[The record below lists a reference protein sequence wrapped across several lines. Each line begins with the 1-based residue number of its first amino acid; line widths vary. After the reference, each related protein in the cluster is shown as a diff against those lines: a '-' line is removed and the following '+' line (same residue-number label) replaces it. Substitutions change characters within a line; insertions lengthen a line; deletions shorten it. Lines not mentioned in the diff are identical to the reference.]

1 MDHIKRPSDVE
12 SDQGPI
18 EVPCLCTQ
26 DYEGYTFLEYPER
39 RGISLPD
46 LILCDIEVRASYMVD
61 FVQTWLFFGL
71 LSAVL
76 EREVT
81 IAEYTRTDS
90 SGILLIDTSCLLHDL
105 GEWVVY
111 LKHQS
116 RSSCQEI
123 ERRISHYMHMSFR
136 VLAALEKMTEVEEE
150 PGLFYLR
157 EKSDRA
163 EDFQGILPPTVDIS
177 IKLLLDAITSAPRIP
192 NLILLDLPNQWSSNR
207 FLRMKLRDAG
217 YCPHIIAQ
225 MKLPLLCYASLIK
238 PKGRVV
244 DHKKSCTVQKCVA
257 NNVSGVW
264 LPDHVESG
272 CECAMVSFDMKE
284 VVRILKR
291 GGIPLVGSSFD
302 SAGHLTVIEGDPS
315 KSYTAI
321 SHVFA
326 DGLGNTEANALPLC
340 QVERIRK
347 LVFTLPRHDFL
358 EAQFGLELGANIRA
372 LGDDSMP
379 FWIDTLCVPVES
391 VSKAVRR
398 LAIKEMRKVY
408 QDAANVLVLDR
419 SLQQSDGNASA
430 TECLFRTITST
441 WCSRLWTLQE
451 ANLASEIHFVFKG
464 KLREGFKLIREHLQ
478 ETDFDDHKPLVL
490 LDMIQWMPH
499 FERST
504 DVKRMKVLFTALQ
517 YRVTSW
523 RYDEAICIAILLGQ
537 DPDPL
542 LDPAVTP
549 ATRFTRLIS
558 QLQEVPADMLFLRG
572 EKLTTPGY
580 RWSPSSLMVPDSDR
594 FVPLSGDRMG
604 FPCDRGLWIACPGI
618 LIKPL
623 PASLP
628 SAADQLYVMN
638 EENTVSYGIS
648 FDRGSPMTNNIW
660 KYATNMRQDWAV
672 TAAGMNLAV
681 ILRSELAPGG
691 DNKHALLCEVVG
703 DSNDDEDN
711 SLLFVHIL
719 QAVNVQK
726 ASETLR
732 EEVSRSQRLGYNFL
746 GHGELIYDCCILHG
760 QDTPLDQF
768 WCVD

>member
-1 MDHIKRPSDVE
+1 MDHIPQPSSVG
-12 SDQGPI
+12 SDQAPI
-18 EVPCLCTQ
+18 EVPCLCTEEY
-26 DYEGYTFLEYPER
+26 DGYSFLEFPER
-39 RGISLPD
+39 RGISLSD
-46 LILCDIEVRASYMVD
+46 LLLCDIEVQASHMVI
-61 FVQTWLFFGL
+61 FVQAWLFFGL

-76 EREVT
+76 ERVVT
-81 IAEYTRTDS
+81 IEEYTQIDS
-90 SGILLIDTSCLLHDL
+90 SGNLLIDTSCLLHDL
-105 GEWVVY
+105 GAWVVH
-111 LKHQS
+111 LKHQPPSS
-116 RSSCQEI
+116 RQDI
-123 ERRISHYMHMSFR
+123 ERRISEYMHMAFR

-150 PGLFYLR
+150 PGLYYLR

-207 FLRMKLRDAG
+207 FLRNKLRDAG

-244 DHKKSCTVQKCVA
+244 DHKKSCTVQRCVA

-264 LPDHVESG
+264 LPDHVERG
-272 CECAMVSFDMKE
+272 CGCAMVSFDMNE
-284 VVRILKR
+284 VVRILQG

-302 SAGHLTVIEGDPS
+302 SAGHLTVIEGHRS
-315 KSYTAI
+315 KPYTAI

-326 DGLGNTEANALPLC
+326 DGLGNTESNALPLC

-347 LVFTLPRHDFL
+347 MVYTLPRHDFL
-358 EAQFGLELGANIRA
+358 EEQFGVELGANIRA

-391 VSKAVRR
+391 VSRPVRR

-419 SLQQSDGNASA
+419 SLQQCDGNASA

-451 ANLASEIHFVFKG
+451 ANLAYETHFAFKG
-464 KLREGFKLIREHLQ
+464 KLREGFALIREHLR
-478 ETDFDDHKPLVL
+478 ETDFGDHKPLVL
-490 LDMIQWMPH
+490 MDMIQWMPH
-499 FERST
+499 FERSS

-523 RYDEAICIAILLGQ
+523 RYDEAICVAILLGQ

-558 QLQEVPADMLFLRG
+558 QLQEVPADILFLKG
-572 EKLTTPGY
+572 EKLTIPGY

-594 FVPLSGDRMG
+594 FVPLSGDKTG
-604 FPCDRGLWIACPGI
+604 ITCSRGLWVAYPGI

-623 PASLP
+623 PARIP
-628 SAADQLYVMN
+628 SEADQLYVMN
-638 EENTVSYGIS
+638 EENTVAYNIS
-648 FDRGSPMTNNIW
+648 FNRGIPATDNIW
-660 KYATNMRQDWAV
+660 EYATNKREDWAV
-672 TAAGMNLAV
+672 TKAGMKLAV
-681 ILRSELAPGG
+681 IVQSELAPGG
-691 DNKHALLCEVVG
+691 DNIHALLCEVDDDG
-703 DSNDDEDN
+703 DDDEEG

-726 ASETLR
+726 ASNIVR
-732 EEVSRSQRLGYNFL
+732 EEVSRSQRFGYNL
-746 GHGELIYDCCILHG
+746 LDHGELIYDCCILHG